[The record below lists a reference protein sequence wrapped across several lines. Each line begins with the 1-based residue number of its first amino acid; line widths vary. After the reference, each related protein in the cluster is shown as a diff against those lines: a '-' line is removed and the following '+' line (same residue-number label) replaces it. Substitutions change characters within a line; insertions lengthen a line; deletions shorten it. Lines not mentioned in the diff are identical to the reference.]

1 MPFLPNNRYSSGRPK
16 GSKNKLPSR
25 NEIVSLIDTIIN
37 DLTTNYELLTTQEK
51 LQLLNTFKS
60 LYSNDIV
67 LTSQEIFPDNE
78 IRVNIIKAHD
88 HE

>member
-16 GSKNKLPSR
+16 GSKNALPSR
-25 NEIVSLIDTIIN
+25 KEIVSLIDTIIN

-67 LTSQEIFPDNE
+67 LTTQEIFPDNE
-78 IRVNIIKAHD
+78 IRVNIIQAN
-88 HE
+88 E

>member
-1 MPFLPNNRYSSGRPK
+1 MFTKGNSYGKGRAI
-16 GSKNKLPSR
+16 GSKNRLPSR
-25 NEIVSLIDTIIN
+25 NEIVSLIDTIIT

-51 LQLLNTFKS
+51 LQLLNTFKA

-78 IRVNIIKAHD
+78 IRVNIIQAN
-88 HE
+88 E

>member
-16 GSKNKLPSR
+16 GSKNALPSR
-25 NEIVSLIDTIIN
+25 KEIVSLIDTIIT

-67 LTSQEIFPDNE
+67 LTTQEIFPDNE
-78 IRVNIIKAHD
+78 IRVNIIQAN
-88 HE
+88 E

>member
-1 MPFLPNNRYSSGRPK
+1 MFTKGNSFGKGRAI

-25 NEIVSLIDTIIN
+25 KEIVSLIDTIIN

-51 LQLLNTFKS
+51 LQLLNTFKA

-67 LTSQEIFPDNE
+67 LTTQEIFPDNE
-78 IRVNIIKAHD
+78 IRVNIIQAN
-88 HE
+88 E

>member
-16 GSKNKLPSR
+16 GSKNILPSR
-25 NEIVSLIDTIIN
+25 KEIVSLIDTIIT
-37 DLTTNYELLTTQEK
+37 DLTNNYELLTTQEK

-78 IRVNIIKAHD
+78 IRVNIIQAN
-88 HE
+88 E

>member
-16 GSKNKLPSR
+16 GSKNILPSR
-25 NEIVSLIDTIIN
+25 KEIVSLIDTIIN

-67 LTSQEIFPDNE
+67 LTTQEIFPDNE
-78 IRVNIIKAHD
+78 IKVNIIQAN
-88 HE
+88 E

>member
-16 GSKNKLPSR
+16 GSKNILPSR
-25 NEIVSLIDTIIN
+25 KEIVSLIDTIIT

-51 LQLLNTFKS
+51 LQLLNTFKA

-78 IRVNIIKAHD
+78 IRVNIIQAN
-88 HE
+88 E

>member
-16 GSKNKLPSR
+16 GSKNILPSR
-25 NEIVSLIDTIIN
+25 KEIVSLIDIIIN

-78 IRVNIIKAHD
+78 IRVNIIQAN
-88 HE
+88 E